1 MISATRKPC
10 RYIRKSRLAPPEPA
24 LLHGLPKALDFT
36 RLAPHLAETARACVS
51 WERRTYDMD
60 IQRVVYFLAEPTCAQ
75 PLTSTCGRKFL
86 GRCTPLRRAW
96 LAEEPPAKLAGQPA
110 VRSTRTQY

>member
-1 MISATRKPC
+1 MTSATRKPC

-24 LLHGLPKALDFT
+24 LLYGLQKALDFT

-60 IQRVVYFLAEPTCAQ
+60 IQSVVHFLAEHTCAQ
-75 PLTSTCGRKFL
+75 PPTS
-86 GRCTPLRRAW
+86 RRAEHV
-96 LAEEPPAKLAGQPA
+96 LFSHHREIIGNYSDDP
-110 VRSTRTQY
+110 